1 MITLVQA
8 RNYRNLRDVRAPL
21 RDFQLLVGK
30 NASGKSTFTDVIAF
44 MSDYLSD
51 GLEKA
56 VETRSV
62 DPRALVY
69 QGKGDCFELAIEAAV
84 SADVSEKPH
93 GLDTV
98 RYRLAVE
105 VGDRPSECR
114 VTAESLVLT
123 TSTGY
128 PSRSGNDTR
137 ALKTKTSGTALVA
150 EGAGTVRP
158 VVESAGDAVASFTPE
173 PVAGDARTTHTTTVD
188 HGTSALATL
197 PENPEEF
204 PATMWFRR
212 YLLEEIHRIAFDI
225 GVLARPNPPGSTKDF
240 LPDGSNVAS
249 MLARFREDSPDS
261 FLDWVDQLRL
271 DAPDLAD
278 VSTAVRAEDGHAYLI
293 FEHKGGVKVPAWLA
307 SNGLLHLAA
316 YTLPTYVEHPSGTY
330 LYEYPERNVY
340 AGTMH
345 SIYNALTCLWDSQ
358 ALVAT
363 QSTSLMAFF
372 KPKDLLCFARDDDGE
387 IEVAWGPDH
396 QYLRNWSGKID
407 VGTIVASG
415 ILG

>member
-30 NASGKSTFTDVIAF
+30 NASGKSTLMDVIAF
-44 MSDYLSD
+44 MSDYLSQ

-69 QGKGDCFELAIEAAV
+69 QGRGRCFELAIEAAV
-84 SADVSEKPH
+84 SADVSEKPG
-93 GLDTV
+93 GLDTL

-105 VGDRPSECR
+105 AGDRPSECR

-128 PSRSGNDTR
+128 PSRSGNGTP
-137 ALKTKTSGTALVA
+137 ALETKKSGTALVA
-150 EGAGTVRP
+150 EGAGTIRP
-158 VVESAGDAVASFTPE
+158 VVESTGDAVAIFTPE
-173 PVAGDARTTHTTTVD
+173 PVAGDAGTARTTTVEP
-188 HGTSALATL
+188 GTSALAAL
-197 PENPEEF
+197 RAGPEEF
-204 PATMWFRR
+204 PATTWFRQ
-212 YLLEEIHRIAFDI
+212 YLLDEIHRIAFDVR
-225 GVLARPNPPGSTKDF
+225 VLARPNPPDSTKGF

-249 MLARFREDSPDS
+249 ILARFRKDSPDR
-261 FLDWVDQLRL
+261 FLRWVDQLRL
-271 DAPDLAD
+271 DAEDLAD
-278 VSTAVRAEDGHAYLI
+278 VSTAVRAEDDYSYLV

-307 SNGLLHLAA
+307 SSGLLHLAA
-316 YTLPTYVEHPSGTY
+316 YTLPTYLAYPSGTY
-330 LYEYPERNVY
+330 LYEHPERNVY

-345 SIYNALTCLWDSQ
+345 SIYSALTCLWDSQ

-387 IEVAWGPDH
+387 IEVTWGPDH
-396 QYLRNWSGKID
+396 RYLRNWSGKTD